1 MYSSQ
6 VHVLHVHVHV
16 ECLMYSS
23 VCCVLFFHIKT
34 EATSSSGNGTINIWT
49 TSLGGGCSVDYVY
62 VLHASCMLNTVVASW
77 QSTRLENR
85 GVWVRI
91 PPGAAHFFLSKGEPS
106 QVVVLCCALL
116 CIE

>member
-1 MYSSQ
+1 M
-6 VHVLHVHVHV
+6 
-16 ECLMYSS
+16 CSS

-34 EATSSSGNGTINIWT
+34 EATSSSGNVTINIWT
-49 TSLGGGCSVDYVY
+49 TSLWGGCSVDYVY

-91 PPGAAHFFLSKGEPS
+91 PPGAAHFFSLKR
-106 QVVVLCCALL
+106 
-116 CIE
+116 